1 MASSY
6 DASATEP
13 WRHSPFEM
21 PGPATS
27 EAEVTN
33 ISQHGFRLLV
43 DARELFLPFDDF
55 PWFKSAPVEAIIRF
69 ERPAPTH
76 LYWPALD
83 VDGIA
88 HARLFDQRGFQPP
101 NSQPFGMR
109 MSLRRRRR

>member
-1 MASSY
+1 
-6 DASATEP
+6 
-13 WRHSPFEM
+13 M

-88 HARLFDQRGFQPP
+88 HARLFDQRGF
-101 NSQPFGMR
+101 S
-109 MSLRRRRR
+109 RRTANRSACERRLDAVVAELVSAAM